1 MSADR
6 KRVDG
11 VHVQNMMTS
20 HITANLPQIEQQIA
34 KLGQNALKEIGQ
46 KIKPRLP
53 AKLRQEWSKLDDQ
66 HKTMIKRVAKKAV
79 KKIWSGIKAKVK
91 ASVNKKKRKGTGRKK
106 TTKTSNN
113 RRRMHN
119 ANWGY

>member
-1 MSADR
+1 MSGD
-6 KRVDG
+6 KKLNDG
-11 VHVQNMMTS
+11 VNAQNMMTS

-34 KLGQNALKEIGQ
+34 KLGQNALKQIGQ

-79 KKIWSGIKAKVK
+79 KNIWKGIKAKVK
-91 ASVNKKKRKGTGRKK
+91 ASVNKRKRKGAGKK
-106 TTKTSNN
+106 NSRLKKYYTH
-113 RRRMHN
+113 R
-119 ANWGY
+119 